1 MAIHLPLGS
10 VRGTLSGKT
19 LRPGFALEASGLE
32 PHSCGVA
39 GWPSKGWPL
48 LMMRP
53 MAVFWCGRSAIVRC
67 MSGKSRC
74 APAQLRNR
82 RVLDVSLSNR
92 SKPAVRSALVHIRAR
107 LQPCRKSFNAGM
119 VRAWSR

>member
-92 SKPAVRSALVHIRAR
+92 VVYLSPADKYHR
-107 LQPCRKSFNAGM
+107 LTRRLLKEQK
-119 VRAWSR
+119 VL